1 MKISATATQITN
13 VEDMIVKKLV
23 LLFITVFCM
32 CYMVACGGETND
44 TANVGG
50 NNEIVNDAADK
61 PVVTE
66 APVVEPEV
74 TPAPAEV
81 TPEPTEEP
89 TPEPTENP
97 YPGIDFDSELPG
109 LEWVESF
116 TGIIEEPKFVVYS
129 DITGRKEIIENDEIV
144 FINPDEDIIAVFS
157 PDGYLKVGDLVGIR
171 ISEFVNSD
179 HVSGCLLDSEATRE
193 AKTKKA
199 GVYVNCGGEEIVIKF
214 TLKPQ

>member
-1 MKISATATQITN
+1 MKKI
-13 VEDMIVKKLV
+13 V

-32 CYMVACGGETND
+32 CCMVACGGEVKED
-44 TANVGG
+44 ASAGG
-50 NNEIVNDAADK
+50 NNEVLGNSADDK
-61 PVVTE
+61 PVVT
-66 APVVEPEV
+66 AEPTVEV
-74 TPAPAEV
+74 TPAPADESTPEP

-97 YPGIDFDSELPG
+97 YPGIDFNSELPG

-157 PDGYLKVGDLVGIR
+157 PDGYLKVGDLVGIKVE
-171 ISEFVNSD
+171 EFI
-179 HVSGCLLDSEATRE
+179 DSEHVVACVLNPERTRKNKFE
-193 AKTKKA
+193 IAETNVRHN
-199 GVYVNCGGEEIVIKF
+199 GENVNIWF
-214 TLKPQ
+214 TIQSQE

>member
-1 MKISATATQITN
+1 MKRKIITLITA
-13 VEDMIVKKLV
+13 
-23 LLFITVFCM
+23 FSM
-32 CYMVACGGETND
+32 CCLVACSGEKTSDTGAND
-44 TANVGG
+44 S
-50 NNEIVNDAADK
+50 NDV

-66 APVVEPEV
+66 APANESEV
-74 TPAPAEV
+74 TPAPAEA

-97 YPGIDFDSELPG
+97 YPGIDMNSELPG

-116 TGIIEEPKFVVYS
+116 TGIIDEPKVVVYS
-129 DITGRKEIIENDEIV
+129 DITGRKEIIEENTTV
-144 FINPDEDIIAVFS
+144 LINPDEDIIAVYS
-157 PDGYLKVGDLVGIR
+157 PDGYLKVRDLVGIR

>member
-1 MKISATATQITN
+1 
-13 VEDMIVKKLV
+13 
-23 LLFITVFCM
+23 M

-157 PDGYLKVGDLVGIR
+157 PDGYLKVGDLVGIKVE
-171 ISEFVNSD
+171 EFI
-179 HVSGCLLDSEATRE
+179 DSEHVVACVLNSERTRKNKFE
-193 AKTKKA
+193 IAETNVKCN
-199 GVYVNCGGEEIVIKF
+199 GEYVNIWF
-214 TLKPQ
+214 TIQSQE